1 MRVLAERYGW
11 INRALPAAELRPFVR
26 ALAQRIASFPREAIA
41 LAKRAVDAADAT
53 VREGLLEEA
62 HLFNRTLA
70 VPEARARMAAF
81 LESGGQ
87 DPIAERDLGALLG
100 RFTSAEAS
108 D

>member
-1 MRVLAERYGW
+1 MPCSPSATAGSTARC
-11 INRALPAAELRPFVR
+11 RPPSCGRSSR

-81 LESGGQ
+81 LASGGQ
-87 DPIAERDLGALLG
+87 DPIAERDLGALLA
-100 RFTSAEAS
+100 RTQP
-108 D
+108 